1 MDLLSGLPKT
11 QKGYNTIWVIVDKL
25 TKFAHFIPVR
35 KTYSM
40 DKFTELYVDEILR
53 LHGVPVSIV
62 SDREPRLTPMFG
74 QACIRLW
81 APS

>member
-25 TKFAHFIPVR
+25 TKFAHFILVR

-53 LHGVPVSIV
+53 LHGVPISII
-62 SDREPRLTPMFG
+62 SDRKPQLTPMFG